1 MIIAAGTPVCSVP
14 TYSDLVQLV
23 EQAAV
28 NRWVTGSSPVVG
40 ATFGVWRSLA
50 ARSVWV
56 RKVVGSNPATP
67 TILRALRLMGTVGN
81 RPEFALKI
89 QNKTESM

>member
-1 MIIAAGTPVCSVP
+1 MIKAAGTPVCSVP

-40 ATFGVWRSLA
+40 ATFGVWRSLVA
-50 ARSVWV
+50 HLLWEQR
-56 RKVVGSNPATP
+56 VVGSNPAAP
-67 TILRALRLMGTVGN
+67 TILRVLRLMGTVGN